1 MRDHWESNISYI
13 SHSEVQ
19 SLIALVTCSALTP
32 SSHHLSWSETCRQ
45 SPAESRA
52 LLSYLIVYCRLNIVP
67 SRLTELVLPCYLS
80 GSSETIKYI
89 KIVHHDGQSNYLRV
103 TREKRTIYTPS
114 CAVIEWDSGFI
125 AFCTFPVIQI
135 ISNENLHSSCKLEF
149 GNGPDDIYDII
160 SHEANKNFIKSVA
173 SVWLSWESGVWGMP
187 SGFSISRSRQ
197 KFYTSWNF
205 KIWWR
210 GYY

>member
-1 MRDHWESNISYI
+1 MHILTQFHLNSITPNSLRQCRHCHEIPYITYI
-13 SHSEVQ
+13 SHSGVQ

-45 SPAESRA
+45 SLAESRA

-173 SVWLSWESGVWGMP
+173 SV
-187 SGFSISRSRQ
+187 
-197 KFYTSWNF
+197 
-205 KIWWR
+205 
-210 GYY
+210 